1 MEAIKFDG
9 TANPWLIYKWPKTEI
24 ITGSQLVVGRGQEAV
39 FFKNGLPLD
48 AFGPGTYSLTVNS
61 LPLVQRISKPQ
72 SDDQSLFAAEIY
84 FVNEIAWLD
93 LMWSTNNL
101 LQVFE
106 PKLQTI
112 VRVASHG
119 RMGMRIDNTQLFLSQ
134 ICDVLSNDAIENYN
148 CVEKFLIELVL
159 ENVKSGLANFITNQK
174 TSLAG
179 ISAKNT
185 ALAAFIQQAIICKFK
200 RLGIDVLNFSVESIR
215 VFEEDTEK
223 LRDVL
228 RRNAEFETLGS

>member
-1 MEAIKFDG
+1 
-9 TANPWLIYKWPKTEI
+9 
-24 ITGSQLVVGRGQEAV
+24 
-39 FFKNGLPLD
+39 
-48 AFGPGTYSLTVNS
+48 
-61 LPLVQRISKPQ
+61 LVQRISKPQ

-134 ICDVLSNDAIENYN
+134 ICDALSNDEIENYN
-148 CVEKFLIELVL
+148 CVEKNFKELVL